1 MDEHEQNGEHSVSG
15 DDFAAALRRHLPQVA
30 VERLGSVE
38 DQRRDLAEAPE
49 SGEQGS
55 VEAVLEE
62 LDVDYTPFERWGDA
76 FLAAMNRINA
86 EPFAEVFAQI
96 PKPPPEPPA
105 LWERLLLLA
114 HTPGPAG
121 LSACLL
127 LHTLACARAIRELK
141 DDRFREIG

>member
-1 MDEHEQNGEHSVSG
+1 MNGEHLVSG
-15 DDFAAALRRHLPQVA
+15 DDFASALRRHLPQVA
-30 VERLGSVE
+30 VERLENQQGE
-38 DQRRDLAEAPE
+38 LAGAPE

-55 VEAVLEE
+55 VEAVLAE

-76 FLAAMNRINA
+76 FLGAMNRINV

-114 HTPGPAG
+114 HTAGAAG
-121 LSACLL
+121 LSASLL

-141 DDRFREIG
+141 DDRFREPG